1 MVFFFTVIMQ
11 IIFFISQITFKFLNR
26 RLNYDDV
33 KFRQSTFSKKLNT
46 RSPKNVSNVTPP
58 PAYATLFNRNKIFT
72 TDDYTKSFD
81 MNNGKRQTI
90 NGRNYMVFRNDDGEP
105 RLIPIRTPSAALF
118 QYAYT
123 K

>member
-1 MVFFFTVIMQ
+1 M
-11 IIFFISQITFKFLNR
+11 NR
-26 RLNYDDV
+26 RLNYDDL
-33 KFRQSTFSKKLNT
+33 KFRHSTFPKKLNT
-46 RSPKNVSNVTPP
+46 KSQKNISNVTPP
-58 PAYATLFNRNKIFT
+58 PAYASLFNRKIFT
-72 TDDYTKSFD
+72 TDDYIKSFD
-81 MNNGKRQTI
+81 VNNGKKQVI